1 MLLIHQL
8 DQGIRRHKTAV
19 PPEEILPVRRCDWIT
34 RFGHKMPGDAPPCDR
49 SAMVAR
55 LQNPPFV
62 NPLAMKERC
71 NSVKNKKLSLVISV
85 TAAAALAVLTT
96 QGALAQK
103 KYDTGVTDTEIKIGN
118 VEAYSGPVSAY
129 GVIGKTE
136 DAYFKMINDA
146 GGINGRKINFISY
159 DDGYSPPK
167 TVEQARKLVESDEVL
182 FIFNALGTPP
192 NSAIQK
198 YMNAKKVPQLF
209 VATGATKW
217 NDPKNFPWTMGWQPS
232 YQSEA
237 QIYAKYLLKEK
248 PDAKIAV
255 LYQND
260 DYGKDYL
267 KGLKDGLGA
276 KAAAMIVAQESFE
289 TTEPTVDDHIVKL
302 KSSGAD
308 VFVDIATPKFAAQ
321 AIKKVAEIG
330 WKPLHF
336 LNNVSASVG
345 AVIQPAGYQNAQD
358 IISAAY
364 LKDPSDPQ
372 WVNDAGMKEFLAFM
386 AKDFPEGNKLDN
398 STVVGFSVTQ
408 TLMQVLKQC
417 GDNLTRENIMKQA
430 ASLKDFQVAML
441 LPGIKINTSPTD
453 FAPISSLQLMRFKG
467 EKWELFGDVIDADV
481 GG

>member
-1 MLLIHQL
+1 MPVVTSRVAI
-8 DQGIRRHKTAV
+8 ASAAF
-19 PPEEILPVRRCDWIT
+19 IL
-34 RFGHKMPGDAPPCDR
+34 F
-49 SAMVAR
+49 
-55 LQNPPFV
+55 
-62 NPLAMKERC
+62 
-71 NSVKNKKLSLVISV
+71 
-85 TAAAALAVLTT
+85 AASSS
-96 QGALAQK
+96 GALAQK
-103 KYDTGVTDTEIKIGN
+103 KYDTGATDTEIKIGN
-118 VEAYSGPVSAY
+118 IMPYSGPASAY

-136 DAYFKMINDA
+136 AAYFKKINDA
-146 GGINGRKINFISY
+146 GGINGRKINFVSY
-159 DDGYSPPK
+159 DDAYSPPK
-167 TVEQARKLVESDEVL
+167 AVEQARKLVESDEVL
-182 FIFNALGTPP
+182 FIFNSLGTPS

-232 YQSEA
+232 YQSET
-237 QIYAKYLLKEK
+237 QIYAKYLLKNK

-276 KAAAMIVAQESFE
+276 KAATMIIAEESFE
-289 TTEPTVDDHIVKL
+289 TTEPTIDSHIVKL

-321 AIKKVAEIG
+321 AIKKVAEIE

-345 AVIQPAGYQNAQD
+345 SVIKPAGFQNAQD

-364 LKDPSDPQ
+364 LKDASDPQ
-372 WVNDAGMKEFLAFM
+372 WNDDPGMKEFYAFL
-386 AKDFPEGNKLDN
+386 AKDFPEGDKLDQG
-398 STVVGFSVTQ
+398 TVVGYGVAQ
-408 TLMQVLKQC
+408 TLVNVLKQC
-417 GDNLTRENIMKQA
+417 GDNLTRENVMKQA
-430 ASLKDFQVAML
+430 ASIKDFRTEVM
-441 LPGIKINTSPTD
+441 LPGIKINTGPDD
-453 FAPISSLQLMRFKG
+453 FAPISQLQLMRFKG
-467 EKWELFGDVIDADV
+467 ERWNLFGDVISADV